1 MVCAE
6 RSAQQTDR
14 NTKKTIRFSFFM
26 GPGIQNEDKSSYFE
40 VKAQSTPEGWG
51 GKEGRFSQYGSCR
64 PFQTIS
70 LNAGNRTSVY
80 GIITTFEL
88 MTTESKRQQR
98 FARMIQKDL
107 GDIFQRDMPNLL
119 PNVMVTVTTV
129 RATPD
134 LSAVRVYL
142 SFFNAPDAKEAIN
155 TIKLQAN
162 DIRYK
167 LGKRIRN
174 QVRVVP

>member
-1 MVCAE
+1 
-6 RSAQQTDR
+6 
-14 NTKKTIRFSFFM
+14 
-26 GPGIQNEDKSSYFE
+26 
-40 VKAQSTPEGWG
+40 
-51 GKEGRFSQYGSCR
+51 
-64 PFQTIS
+64 
-70 LNAGNRTSVY
+70 
-80 GIITTFEL
+80 

-174 QVRVVP
+174 QVRVVPELEFFVDDTNEYVQKMDKLFNEIKDKKE

>member
-1 MVCAE
+1 MAP
-6 RSAQQTDR
+6 AD
-14 NTKKTIRFSFFM
+14 
-26 GPGIQNEDKSSYFE
+26 
-40 VKAQSTPEGWG
+40 
-51 GKEGRFSQYGSCR
+51 

-107 GDIFQRDMPNLL
+107 RDMPNRL

-142 SFFNAPDAKEAIN
+142 SFFNAPDVKEAIN

-174 QVRVVP
+174 QVRAVLELEFFVDDTNEYVQK